1 MSASR
6 PTADFDV
13 LQFFIGSAAKIPAEP
28 LDQRASLSHVDGA
41 VATNGE
47 TIL

>member
-13 LQFFIGSAAKIPAEP
+13 LQFIGSAAKIPAEP
-28 LDQRASLSHVDGA
+28 LDQRASLSHINGA

-47 TIL
+47 IIL